1 MAWGTFYALLV
12 SPTTRLSDRDPPS
25 KGDMADLLHSVGARL
40 RQWFGNRR
48 HPARRR
54 VSIPCSVS
62 VCEERDGRGRLRR
75 TPTLSGNTLDL
86 SATGLAFT
94 LPAIRIGDRYIA
106 GEDRTLRI
114 ILELPTG
121 SVESYAIP
129 TRYERIEERGAAISY
144 IIGARITR
152 IRESDR
158 ERFFNYLSSL

>member
-1 MAWGTFYALLV
+1 
-12 SPTTRLSDRDPPS
+12 
-25 KGDMADLLHSVGARL
+25 MADLLHSVGARL

-54 VSIPCSVS
+54 VNIPCSVS
-62 VCEERDGRGRLRR
+62 VCEERDGSGRLRR

-86 SATGLAFT
+86 SSTGLAFT

-106 GEDRTLRI
+106 GDDRTLRI

-121 SVESYAIP
+121 SVETYAIA
-129 TRYERIEERGAAISY
+129 TRYERIEERGADIVY

-152 IRESDR
+152 ISESHR
-158 ERFFNYLSSL
+158 ERLFNYLRSL